1 MSLTFSTLAPAD
13 LERYRKALRSRVDV
27 ARTQADSR
35 FKKASEIASRTA
47 LVLKREFDVKKVVV
61 FGSIVHPHLFH
72 AHSDVDLA
80 VWGLTG
86 RQYYR
91 AVGLLQSLDPEISV
105 DLIAFEDATKSMQET
120 ILRDGNE
127 L

>member
-35 FKKASEIASRTA
+35 FKKASEVASRAA
-47 LVLKREFDVKKVVV
+47 LVLKHEFGVKKVVV
-61 FGSIVHPHLFH
+61 FGSIVHSHLFH

-91 AVGLLQSLDPEISV
+91 AVGVLQSLDLEISV

-120 ILRDGNE
+120 ILRDGKE

>member
-120 ILRDGNE
+120 ILRDKNE

>member
-27 ARTQADSR
+27 AQTQADLR

>member
-1 MSLTFSTLAPAD
+1 MSLTVSTLSPAE

-27 ARTQADSR
+27 AQTVAGSR
-35 FKKASEIASRTA
+35 FKKASEIASRA
-47 LVLKREFDVKKVVV
+47 AMVLKREFGVKKVMV
-61 FGSIVHPHLFH
+61 FGSIVHSQLFH

-91 AVGLLQSLDPEISV
+91 AVGLLQSLDSEISV
-105 DLIAFEDATKSMQET
+105 DLIAFEDASQSMQET
-120 ILRDGNE
+120 ILCDGKE